1 MIKFIELTGEYKF
14 KWEFSNVE
22 TRTIGRYNVSSYK
35 ETVTKYYVVNLKGT
49 ELIDWL
55 QTYGITPDVMFKD
68 TDTFESWIGSDKDT
82 KVISNYDLNK
92 KAEEWAESHQ
102 DIITKN
108 PWTVV
113 GMNGGYVLLSDG
125 SKENTV
131 ELGSASAPANV
142 NINNSNTVRNVNK
155 NDTNVAVVKHS
166 FT

>member
-1 MIKFIELTGEYKF
+1 MIKFIELTGEYTF
-14 KWEFSNVE
+14 KWSFSVTE
-22 TRTIGRYNVSSYK
+22 TEHYGYGGHQSFEHNYTR
-35 ETVTKYYVVNLKGT
+35 YYVVKLKGT

-55 QTYGITPDVMFKD
+55 QTYGITPDVMFKGQDVFKHWFDKSD
-68 TDTFESWIGSDKDT
+68 TCNVSTY
-82 KVISNYDLNK
+82 NLNQ

-102 DIITKN
+102 DIIAKN

-131 ELGSASAPANV
+131 ELGSASAPANINV
-142 NINNSNTVRNVNK
+142 NNSNTVHNVNK

-166 FT
+166 FI

>member
-1 MIKFIELTGEYKF
+1 MIKFIELTGEYTF
-14 KWEFSNVE
+14 KWSFSGTE
-22 TRTIGRYNVSSYK
+22 THRYGYYGNQTYESKY
-35 ETVTKYYVVNLKGT
+35 TRYYVVELKGT

-55 QTYGITPDVMFKD
+55 QTYGLTPDVIFKGQD
-68 TDTFESWIGSDKDT
+68 AFNKTFDNDKDT
-82 KVISNYDLNK
+82 YKISTYSLNQ

-102 DIITKN
+102 DIIAKN

-155 NDTNVAVVKHS
+155 NDTNVAVVKNS
-166 FT
+166 IF

>member
-1 MIKFIELTGEYKF
+1 MIKFIELTGEYTF
-14 KWEFSNVE
+14 KWEFSE
-22 TRTIGRYNVSSYK
+22 TKTERYGLYNDHVMENIY
-35 ETVTKYYVVNLKGT
+35 TRYYVVKLKGT

-55 QTYGITPDVMFKD
+55 QTYGLTPDVMFKGQ
-68 TDTFESWIGSDKDT
+68 DTFNRSFSEKNICT
-82 KVISNYDLNK
+82 INNYDLNQ

-102 DIITKN
+102 DIIAKN
-108 PWTVV
+108 PGTVV

-155 NDTNVAVVKHS
+155 NDTNVAIVKHS
-166 FT
+166 LI

>member
-1 MIKFIELTGEYKF
+1 MIKFIELTGEYTF
-14 KWEFSNVE
+14 KWGFLDTIIERYGQHKG
-22 TRTIGRYNVSSYK
+22 TR
-35 ETVTKYYVVNLKGT
+35 YYVVKLKGT

-55 QTYGITPDVMFKD
+55 QTYGLTPDVMFKGQDVFNRWFDKED
-68 TDTFESWIGSDKDT
+68 TRNVST
-82 KVISNYDLNK
+82 YDLNQ

-102 DIITKN
+102 DVIAKN

-155 NDTNVAVVKHS
+155 NDTNVSIVKNS
-166 FT
+166 LI

>member
-14 KWEFSNVE
+14 KWEFSSVE
-22 TRTIGRYNVSSYK
+22 TRTIGRYNASSYR
-35 ETVTKYYVVNLKGT
+35 ETVTRYYVVNLKGT

-68 TDTFESWIGSDKDT
+68 TDTFGSWIGSDKDT
-82 KVISNYDLNK
+82 KVISNYELNK

-102 DIITKN
+102 DIIAKN

-155 NDTNVAVVKHS
+155 NDTNVAIVKHS
-166 FT
+166 LI